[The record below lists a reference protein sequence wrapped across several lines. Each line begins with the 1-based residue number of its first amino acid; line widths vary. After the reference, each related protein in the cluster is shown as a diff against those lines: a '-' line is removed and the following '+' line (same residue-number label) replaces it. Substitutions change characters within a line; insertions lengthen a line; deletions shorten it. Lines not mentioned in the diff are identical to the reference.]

1 MLVVMITLHGPG
13 RAILIEW
20 EEDARAEGWG
30 GQKKD
35 GARVEGKMNENND
48 KGEKREERKR
58 KVSWVKGPMSN

>member
-1 MLVVMITLHGPG
+1 MLVVMIALHGPG
-13 RAILIEW
+13 RAILIGW

-48 KGEKREERKR
+48 KGEEEERKR
-58 KVSWVKGPMSN
+58 KVSWVKGPVSS